1 MEVLDIIFNSLT
13 MGRVVYIIGMSLVS
27 GNVLYVAMIWDRISG
42 TGATICVDMS
52 FKLFCLEIVNLKC

>member
-1 MEVLDIIFNSLT
+1 